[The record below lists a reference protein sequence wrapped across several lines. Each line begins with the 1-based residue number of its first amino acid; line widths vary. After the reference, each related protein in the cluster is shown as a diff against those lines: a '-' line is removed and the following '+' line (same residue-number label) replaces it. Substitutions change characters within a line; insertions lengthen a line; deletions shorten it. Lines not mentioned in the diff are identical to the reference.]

1 MNAPASRQRRTVE
14 ERREQL
20 LDLGLELFS
29 SRTYEAISIDEIAQ
43 AAGISKG
50 LLYHYFAS
58 KRAFY
63 VAAVEKA
70 SEQLLAATDVAP
82 GASGEPPTFD
92 ALVDGMRTFLEYVEG
107 RAEAY
112 VFLLRGGMGGDEE
125 VRAIIERTRNRFADR
140 ILAGIGGEPTAR
152 VRIAIHGWI
161 GFIESASLEWLA
173 RRDLDRDALAAF
185 LVETFLAVLQSSAS
199 SVPLPQRD
207 DVRATP

>member
-29 SRTYEAISIDEIAQ
+29 SRTYEEISIDEIAQ

-70 SEQLLAATDVAP
+70 SEQLLTATEITRVHTGEVPPFVELVA
-82 GASGEPPTFD
+82 
-92 ALVDGMRTFLEYVEG
+92 GMRTFLEYVEE
-107 RAEAY
+107 RAAAY
-112 VFLLRGGMGGDEE
+112 VFLLRGGMGGDAE
-125 VRAIIERTRNRFADR
+125 VRDIIERTRHRFADR
-140 ILAGIGGEPTAR
+140 ILEGIGSDPSPR
-152 VRIAIHGWI
+152 VRIAVHGWI
-161 GFIESASLEWLA
+161 GFIESASVEWLA
-173 RRDLDRDALAAF
+173 RRDFDRDELAAF
-185 LVETFLAVLQSSAS
+185 LVETFLAVLRTSAAI
-199 SVPLPQRD
+199 P
-207 DVRATP
+207 